1 MHDRGLV
8 ARIEED
14 ETKYLKKT
22 VVEFISKA
30 EVSKAVSR
38 LNSTGVAN
46 MSNPAV
52 IEQMRRNYPE
62 QLVLSKSGAGIFLNL
77 VRRMMETRRE
87 YVAVKVD
94 IYNAF
99 I

>member
-1 MHDRGLV
+1 MQDRGPV
-8 ARIEED
+8 ARNEED
-14 ETKYLKKT
+14 ESKYLKKT

-62 QLVLSKSGAGIFLNL
+62 QLVLSKSGAGIF
-77 VRRMMETRRE
+77 
-87 YVAVKVD
+87 
-94 IYNAF
+94 
-99 I
+99 